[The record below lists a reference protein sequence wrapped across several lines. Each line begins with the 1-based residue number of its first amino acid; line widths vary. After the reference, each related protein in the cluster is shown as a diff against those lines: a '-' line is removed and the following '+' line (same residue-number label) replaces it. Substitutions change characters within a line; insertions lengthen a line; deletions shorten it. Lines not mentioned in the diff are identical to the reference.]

1 MLSLDNA
8 QKTNNML
15 NCGGCVPLHSFVPA
29 KNIHS
34 IHILYPYQLWKL
46 LMPPP
51 EFIEHICNMV
61 EAFQVAQQFK
71 AFEII
76 NCTAF
81 YLYIL
86 FNEHV
91 FI

>member
-1 MLSLDNA
+1 
-8 QKTNNML
+8 
-15 NCGGCVPLHSFVPA
+15 
-29 KNIHS
+29 
-34 IHILYPYQLWKL
+34 
-46 LMPPP
+46 MPPP

-81 YLYIL
+81 YLNIL
-86 FNEHV
+86 FNERV